1 MNVVNTSCK
10 VCIPAASRL
19 SCVLTPGRGI
29 ALWASFLLTGAI
41 GVSLA
46 VPMQPTVVP
55 SAATVLGTE
64 RTAFTVNQ
72 RSTFLLG
79 ISYYGGLGAS
89 EAQIRADLKA
99 MRQAGFNWLRVWA
112 TWGAYGQ
119 EVSAVDGEGRPRQ
132 EYLTKLQFLV
142 AEADRLGLI
151 VDVTLSRGNG
161 VTGPARLTTAQ
172 AHRQAVE
179 TVTKALRNHRN
190 WYLDVANERNIKDA
204 RFTTYEELKALRAA
218 ARAIAPHL
226 LVTASHAGDISRQ
239 ELQQYLQVA
248 QVDFLA
254 PHRPR
259 HPDSPKQTQAKTRE
273 LLRWAAESGRT
284 LPVHYQEPFRRGWGR
299 WEPTAE
305 DFLTDLRGAQAGGAA
320 GWCFHN
326 GDQRSDPEGKPRR
339 CFDLRGEAGLWDRL
353 DDVEREAIRR
363 LTQHFKNP

>member
-1 MNVVNTSCK
+1 MNLVHTFCE
-10 VCIPAASRL
+10 VCIRAASCL
-19 SCVLTPGRGI
+19 SCVPTPGRGI
-29 ALWASFLLTGAI
+29 ALGAI
-41 GVSLA
+41 FFLSGALGLSLA
-46 VPMQPTVVP
+46 VPVQPTVVP
-55 SAATVLGTE
+55 SAATVLGAE

-72 RSTFLLG
+72 RPTFLLG

-89 EAQIRADLKA
+89 EAQIRSDLKA

-112 TWGAYGQ
+112 TWGAFGK

-161 VTGPARLTTAQ
+161 VTGPARLNTAQ

-179 TVTKALRNHRN
+179 TVTKALRGHRN
-190 WYLDVANERNIKDA
+190 WYLDVANERNMKDA
-204 RFTTYEELKALRAA
+204 RFTTYEELKGLRAA

-239 ELQQYLQVA
+239 DLRQYLQVA

-259 HPDSPKQTQAKTRE
+259 QPDSPKQTQAKTRE
-273 LLRWAAESGRT
+273 LLRWATELGRP
-284 LPVHYQEPFRRGWGR
+284 LPVHYQEPFRRGLGR

-305 DFLTDLRGAQAGGAA
+305 DFLTDLHGAQAGGAA

-326 GDQRSDPEGKPRR
+326 GDQRTDPQGKPRR
-339 CFDLRGEAGLWDRL
+339 CFDLRGEGNLLDRL
-353 DDVEREAIRR
+353 DEVEREVIRR
-363 LTQHFKNP
+363 LAQPFKKP